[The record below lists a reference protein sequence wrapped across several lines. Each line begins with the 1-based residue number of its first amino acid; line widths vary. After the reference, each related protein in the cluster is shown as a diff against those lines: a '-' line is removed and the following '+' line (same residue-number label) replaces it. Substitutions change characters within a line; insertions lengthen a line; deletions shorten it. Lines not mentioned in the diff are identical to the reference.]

1 MRGISNGQAM
11 KSIKFKVLTGA
22 GILLLLVSALVAS
35 VWMGVLNFAADVPHS
50 KFVYS
55 AIEMIRGRSVHVRAA
70 SLKVP
75 VLDNQQ
81 LVIKGAGN
89 YAAMC
94 AQCHLTP
101 GQPGTEL
108 SRGLYPSPPN
118 LTKKITD
125 PAEAFWTI
133 KHGIKASGMPAWG
146 KSMSDQDIWSMVA
159 FLQQLPKI
167 DAAAYAKIV
176 GSSAGHSHQGQGPAN
191 HVEPMGAH
199 AMPAAT
205 ETKDNHEH
213 KEGEGH

>member
-1 MRGISNGQAM
+1 MQGISNGHTM
-11 KSIKFKVLTGA
+11 KSIKFKILMGA
-22 GILLLLVSALVAS
+22 GILLLLMSALVAS
-35 VWMGVLNFAADVPHS
+35 VWWGVLNFAADVPHS

-70 SLKVP
+70 SLNVP
-75 VLDNQQ
+75 AFDNQQ

-94 AQCHLTP
+94 AQCHLMP

-133 KHGIKASGMPAWG
+133 KHGIKASGMAAWG
-146 KSMSDQDIWSMVA
+146 KSMSDQDIWNMVA

-167 DAAAYAKIV
+167 DAAEYSRLV
-176 GSSAGHSHQGQGPAN
+176 GSSEGHSHGDAAQPN
-191 HVEPMGAH
+191 HVEPMGKH
-199 AMPAAT
+199 PMP
-205 ETKDNHEH
+205 EEDVMKENHGH